1 MKKVA
6 WQDRMKKTAFKTL
19 MAFCNTDSLAVK
31 HENEAAGSV
40 MIYAINFINSL
51 SALEIWAGY
60 VLKLV

>member
-1 MKKVA
+1 
-6 WQDRMKKTAFKTL
+6 MKKTAFKTL